1 MKRFHNNFK
10 QLFAFPGKICHCHRR
25 RLTCA
30 SIFEH
35 ENVDFEEWFTNL
47 LDAKIKKISKKKKLK
62 LAAIRRQNQR
72 FVSRLIQRAQQL
84 IYNPQAPDLT
94 TAQEVASQPQ
104 PEP

>member
-1 MKRFHNNFK
+1 MKKFPNNIK
-10 QLFAFPGKICHCHRR
+10 QLFAFPGKICHCDRR

-47 LDAKIKKISKKKKLK
+47 LDAKLKKISKKKKLN
-62 LAAIRRQNQR
+62 LAAIRRRNQ
-72 FVSRLIQRAQQL
+72 FSRLIQRVQQI
-84 IYNPQAPDLT
+84 IYNPQALDSM